1 MTERAAEFILL
12 VNDIPDHMHRYEA
25 ALRAR
30 GYGVTLVESGG
41 DALSVA
47 RGMRPDCIVI
57 DERFADMH
65 GWDLCRDLKADPL
78 LARVPVV
85 MLAQQ
90 VTVETALHGQH
101 VGCDSWLARP
111 NGADD
116 LVRAIEEVLAKG
128 VAVPASREEALLG
141 ATSCTAC
148 DSPRTRAG
156 VRVGPAQY
164 FRCDDCGL
172 RWRVEASGEATA

>member
-1 MTERAAEFILL
+1 MMRPAEFILL

-25 ALRAR
+25 GLRAR
-30 GYGVTLVESGG
+30 GYRVTLARGAAE
-41 DALSVA
+41 AIAAA

-57 DERFADMH
+57 DERFSDMH
-65 GWDLCRDLKADPL
+65 GWELCRDLKEDP
-78 LARVPVV
+78 AVAGVPVV

-90 VTVETALHGQH
+90 LTMEAALQGKQ

-111 NGADD
+111 NGSDD

-128 VAVPASREEALLG
+128 TATPASREEAVLG
-141 ATSCTAC
+141 ATNCQAC

-156 VRVGPAQY
+156 VRIGPAQY
-164 FRCDDCGL
+164 FRCQDCGL